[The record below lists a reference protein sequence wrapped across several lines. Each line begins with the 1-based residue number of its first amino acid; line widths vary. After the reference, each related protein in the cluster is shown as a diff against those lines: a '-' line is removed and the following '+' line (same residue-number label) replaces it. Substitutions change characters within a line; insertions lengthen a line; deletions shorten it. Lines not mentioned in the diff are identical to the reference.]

1 MAFFC
6 SGCGK
11 TLPADAR
18 FCSACGKPV
27 PEGGFSSGV
36 ARSPLVRPLAGR
48 KIAGVCQGLA
58 NYYGWDVNITRVI
71 AVLITV
77 ATIPLGLIAYG
88 VFWVVVPQ
96 EQPATEPQATVAITN
111 LNPTS

>member
-11 TLPADAR
+11 TLGADAR

-27 PEGGFSSGV
+27 PEGSFSTAE
-36 ARSPLVRPLAGR
+36 ARGPLVRPFVGR
-48 KIAGVCQGLA
+48 KIAGVCLGLA
-58 NYYGWDVNITRVI
+58 NYYGWDVDLTRVI

-77 ATIPLGLIAYG
+77 ATIPLGLIAYAL
-88 VFWVVVPQ
+88 FWIVVPQ
-96 EQPATEPQATVAITN
+96 ETQTTVAIST
-111 LNPTS
+111 LNTTS

>member
-1 MAFFC
+1 MALFC

-11 TLPADAR
+11 TLAADAR

-27 PEGGFSSGV
+27 PEGSFSTGG
-36 ARSPLVRPLAGR
+36 ARGPLVRPLAGR

-77 ATIPLGLIAYG
+77 AVIPLGLIAYAM
-88 VFWVVVPQ
+88 FWVVVPQ
-96 EQPATEPQATVAITN
+96 EPQTTAAITT
-111 LNPTS
+111 LNTTS

>member
-1 MAFFC
+1 MALFC

-11 TLPADAR
+11 TLGADAR

-27 PEGGFSSGV
+27 PEGSFAE
-36 ARSPLVRPLAGR
+36 ARGPLVRPLTGK

-58 NYYGWDVNITRVI
+58 NHYGWDVNITRVI

-77 ATIPLGLIAYG
+77 AVTPLGLIGYAL
-88 VFWVVVPQ
+88 FWVILPQ
-96 EQPATEPQATVAITN
+96 ETQTTVAITT
-111 LNPTS
+111 LNTTS

>member
-1 MAFFC
+1 MALFC

-11 TLPADAR
+11 TLAADAR

-27 PEGGFSSGV
+27 PEGSFSADA
-36 ARSPLVRPLAGR
+36 ARGPLVRPLAGR

-58 NYYGWDVNITRVI
+58 NYYGWDVNLTRVI

-77 ATIPLGLIAYG
+77 AVIPLGLIAYAL
-88 VFWVVVPQ
+88 FWVVVPQ
-96 EQPATEPQATVAITN
+96 EPQTTVAIST
-111 LNPTS
+111 LNTTS

>member
-11 TLPADAR
+11 TLGGDAR

-27 PEGGFSSGV
+27 PEGSFSAEPRG
-36 ARSPLVRPLAGR
+36 PLNRPIAGR
-48 KIAGVCQGLA
+48 KIAGVCQGFA
-58 NYYGWDVNITRVI
+58 NAYGWDVNLTRVI

-77 ATIPLGLIAYG
+77 ATVPLGLIAYG
-88 VFWVVVPQ
+88 LFWVILPQ
-96 EQPATEPQATVAITN
+96 EPQATVAITT
-111 LNPTS
+111 LNTTS